1 MGLCKGGPQG
11 NLCKILQSYVYFADH
26 LICQLEQELHEP
38 IDGFR
43 RQAQKYTRNQIP
55 FVVLGPQAQ

>member
-43 RQAQKYTRNQIP
+43 RQAQKY
-55 FVVLGPQAQ
+55 